1 MVGEEADM
9 DNFADTLLV
18 IRGCRD
24 LKKVSVG
31 MELGSYLNRFADFF
45 SELNFKSFA
54 LMESAKMI
62 RYRDR

>member
-1 MVGEEADM
+1 M
-9 DNFADTLLV
+9 DNFAGTLLV

-31 MELGSYLNRFADFF
+31 MELGSYLDRFADFF
-45 SELNFKSFA
+45 SELNFKPFA
-54 LMESAKMI
+54 LKESVKMR